1 MNLVESMREALNEV
15 YSIEE
20 EKDGDKIKL
29 SKKKEKIDLNPKI
42 KDEMDEAKMHNCA
55 THVEHS
61 EWGAGA
67 CIPTQHTLVKMENG
81 EYGVTH
87 YDVIFESGVKEY
99 VPVEDLQILKEV
111 HHSGTH
117 HYGPDAVKKFPPK
130 KKEKKEEVE
139 IDEMEFEAGKVY
151 HQDTSDGKMFFKAV
165 ERQKNKRWKGLV
177 MDIGQKKPKNG
188 SADEKLRFW
197 KSTPDKD
204 IPSALKE
211 EVEIEE
217 HCGVCGEGGEHGI
230 KEGTWSLPDTQKKYD
245 ELMKLMKRPIPAGK
259 AAKVLYHLTGDDVLF
274 DDFLDSEKKD
284 GPKADVRPLV
294 KDFLKKPEIK
304 RYMKDHGVKEE
315 VEVDGRTRGYRS
327 ALSRIQTRREKLE
340 TKKKEVTEVAPP
352 GWEDS
357 VKKMKKDKKIE
368 NPFALA
374 WWMKN
379 KGYTPSTSEQ
389 EWFQNNNSESF
400 KIWAKHYVPE
410 AHEIGTDEYKE
421 YTKKVT
427 PGQDEIIEGAG
438 YFDIDSVDKWM
449 KEIEKGIVAP
459 VVNVSKSTLGG
470 ADRVSIT
477 IKLSLDP
484 KEDWINNI
492 FHNSRYAMFDLDRDG
507 SFQLFSRG
515 LKLRPNK
522 MRKSKVKSAK
532 DVVNKV
538 NTWIKGIKEGVEIK
552 EVEIEEAVSAKD
564 YDSLKKGDTVTIE
577 YKSAMSSG
585 KATFKVTA
593 KNIVGKAK
601 VGKVTLRSVKNP
613 KSVKHF
619 LYKRGDN
626 VSFAQGDM
634 GASVVSFIKE
644 EVEIDEKRGSDYQL
658 YHKTFSDAMQ
668 HAYQHAEKKGFVV
681 DPDEIDNK
689 VATGPK
695 KPSSGK
701 TNRYILGTNK
711 KKKVHIQVANLDNKK
726 YELNMYIEDARDS
739 VRFLKKLTQNEST
752 QEGAP
757 MSVVKR
763 FLSERREKI
772 QAVEANKAL
781 ERKVRADYHKMEGDK
796 KRMEK
801 LATKYK
807 IRKDEVQGI
816 IMSED
821 YETEEL
827 DPVNKIAVKKKF
839 KDRKDKDIDNDGD
852 TDSSDKFLHK
862 RRKAISK
869 AIAKEEWEESPIND
883 DRYKL
888 SNAAPHMNIKAKSD
902 MEGPYMYHD
911 SLFYWSPSEQKFWS
925 EDAGGWMEDGE
936 AKDMMYSFMK
946 HMWQGRKGSLPAVKR

>member
-204 IPSALKE
+204 IPSA
-211 EVEIEE
+211 
-217 HCGVCGEGGEHGI
+217 
-230 KEGTWSLPDTQKKYD
+230 
-245 ELMKLMKRPIPAGK
+245 
-259 AAKVLYHLTGDDVLF
+259 F
-274 DDFLDSEKKD
+274 
-284 GPKADVRPLV
+284 
-294 KDFLKKPEIK
+294 
-304 RYMKDHGVKEE
+304 KEE

-400 KIWAKHYVPE
+400 KIWAKHYVSE

-538 NTWIKGIKEGVEIK
+538 NTWIKGIKEGVEMN

-626 VSFAQGDM
+626 VTFAQGDM
-634 GASVVSFIKE
+634 GASVVSFTKE

-658 YHKTFSDAMQ
+658 YHKTFSDAM
-668 HAYQHAEKKGFVV
+668 
-681 DPDEIDNK
+681 
-689 VATGPK
+689 
-695 KPSSGK
+695 
-701 TNRYILGTNK
+701 
-711 KKKVHIQVANLDNKK
+711 
-726 YELNMYIEDARDS
+726 
-739 VRFLKKLTQNEST
+739 
-752 QEGAP
+752 
-757 MSVVKR
+757 
-763 FLSERREKI
+763 
-772 QAVEANKAL
+772 
-781 ERKVRADYHKMEGDK
+781 
-796 KRMEK
+796 
-801 LATKYK
+801 
-807 IRKDEVQGI
+807 
-816 IMSED
+816 
-821 YETEEL
+821 
-827 DPVNKIAVKKKF
+827 
-839 KDRKDKDIDNDGD
+839 
-852 TDSSDKFLHK
+852 
-862 RRKAISK
+862 
-869 AIAKEEWEESPIND
+869 
-883 DRYKL
+883 
-888 SNAAPHMNIKAKSD
+888 
-902 MEGPYMYHD
+902 
-911 SLFYWSPSEQKFWS
+911 
-925 EDAGGWMEDGE
+925 
-936 AKDMMYSFMK
+936 
-946 HMWQGRKGSLPAVKR
+946 